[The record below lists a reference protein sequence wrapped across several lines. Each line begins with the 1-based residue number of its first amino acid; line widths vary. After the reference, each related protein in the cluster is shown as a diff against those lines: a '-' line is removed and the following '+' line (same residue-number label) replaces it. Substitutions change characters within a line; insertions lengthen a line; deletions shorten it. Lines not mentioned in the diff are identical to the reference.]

1 MAKKLEY
8 SLLNVKL
15 IWVYIKSI
23 KKLKKETQQERFVFE
38 KTIHLGKVFRKLY
51 SMYSKYETKCDSTK
65 SLTLS
70 SFSPLISAMSEG

>member
-23 KKLKKETQQERFVFE
+23 KKETQQERFVFE

-51 SMYSKYETKCDSTK
+51 SMYSMK
-65 SLTLS
+65 SNATLQN
-70 SFSPLISAMSEG
+70 L

>member
-1 MAKKLEY
+1 MISRRIVMAKKLEY

-15 IWVYIKSI
+15 IWVYIKSV

-51 SMYSKYETKCDSTK
+51 SMYSMK
-65 SLTLS
+65 SNATPQNL
-70 SFSPLISAMSEG
+70 

>member
-15 IWVYIKSI
+15 IWVSIKSI

-51 SMYSKYETKCDSTK
+51 SMYSMKPNATTQN
-65 SLTLS
+65 
-70 SFSPLISAMSEG
+70 I

>member
-15 IWVYIKSI
+15 IWVYIKFV

-51 SMYSKYETKCDSTK
+51 SMYTVNIYRHVIGM
-65 SLTLS
+65 L
-70 SFSPLISAMSEG
+70 